1 MHLFFFFAGVAL
13 RKTRELIHTETKYWM
28 VEHGG
33 NVTIA
38 PIVCFFFFFF
48 IKVSQMVAK
57 VEEATIETKTWI
69 LPVFIFLL
77 CFCTLNFTSAKHS

>member
-1 MHLFFFFAGVAL
+1 
-13 RKTRELIHTETKYWM
+13 
-28 VEHGG
+28 
-33 NVTIA
+33 
-38 PIVCFFFFFF
+38 
-48 IKVSQMVAK
+48 MVAK